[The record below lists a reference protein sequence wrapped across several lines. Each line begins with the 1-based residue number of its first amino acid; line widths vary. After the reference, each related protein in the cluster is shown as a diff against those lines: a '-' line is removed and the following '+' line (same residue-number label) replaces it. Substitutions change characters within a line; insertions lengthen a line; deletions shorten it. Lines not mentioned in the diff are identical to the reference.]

1 MVMLGTG
8 GGVVGDILGSSAILA
23 SVVRRCFVANRK
35 LVVGFGDLDAFR
47 VILIEQANV
56 LEEVA

>member
-1 MVMLGTG
+1 
-8 GGVVGDILGSSAILA
+8 
-23 SVVRRCFVANRK
+23 VANRK